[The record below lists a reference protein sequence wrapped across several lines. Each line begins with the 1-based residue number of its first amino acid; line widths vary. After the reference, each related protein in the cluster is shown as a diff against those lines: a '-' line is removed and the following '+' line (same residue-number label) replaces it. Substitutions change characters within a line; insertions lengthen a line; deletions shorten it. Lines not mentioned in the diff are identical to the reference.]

1 MMIVMSFDFEEK
13 RLIEEIKNR
22 KPKIVLLQLPE
33 GLKPEAPRLALLVEK
48 AGALSIIS
56 SDPCYGACD
65 LAISEAKLLGAD
77 LIVHYGHSPM
87 ILELD
92 VPVVYVEVKSNLG
105 VKEAI
110 MKTLPYLQS
119 WNKIG
124 LITTVQ
130 HINQIDESK
139 KLLEDAGKTVFV
151 GNVSHFKYSGQVL
164 GCDFSNALVI
174 SESVEAYVFIGG
186 GRFHAIGVTLATGK
200 PTIIA
205 DPYDQMAYSIQ
216 DQVRRIIMQR
226 WGNISKAKDARS
238 IGILVSLKPGQ
249 MKLSR
254 AIELKKK
261 FEQNKMTVILFAV
274 REITPNVLI
283 QFPGIDAFVNT
294 ACVRLSLDDSP
305 NFDKPILSI
314 NEALVML
321 GEMKWEDLLK
331 DGWFEK
337 AI

>member
-1 MMIVMSFDFEEK
+1 MMIVMSYDFEEK

-33 GLKPEAPRLALLVEK
+33 GLKPEAPRLALIVEK

-92 VPVVYVEVKSNLG
+92 VPVVYIEVKANLG
-105 VKEAI
+105 IKEAI

-130 HINQIDESK
+130 HIYQIDESK

-151 GNVSHFKYSGQVL
+151 GNVGNFKYSGQVL

-174 SESVEAYVFIGG
+174 SKSVEAYVFIGG

-205 DPYDQMAYSIQ
+205 DPYDQMAYSIH

-261 FEQNKMTVILFAV
+261 FEQNKMAVILFAV

-314 NEALVML
+314 NEALVLL
-321 GEMKWEDLLK
+321 GEMKWEALLK

>member
-1 MMIVMSFDFEEK
+1 
-13 RLIEEIKNR
+13 
-22 KPKIVLLQLPE
+22 
-33 GLKPEAPRLALLVEK
+33 
-48 AGALSIIS
+48 
-56 SDPCYGACD
+56 
-65 LAISEAKLLGAD
+65 
-77 LIVHYGHSPM
+77 
-87 ILELD
+87 
-92 VPVVYVEVKSNLG
+92 
-105 VKEAI
+105 
-110 MKTLPYLQS
+110 LPYLQS

-130 HINQIDESK
+130 HIYQIDESK

-151 GNVSHFKYSGQVL
+151 GNVGNFKYSGQVL

-174 SESVEAYVFIGG
+174 SKSVEAYVFIGG

-205 DPYDQMAYSIQ
+205 DPYDQMAYSIH

-261 FEQNKMTVILFAV
+261 FEQNKMAVILFAV

-314 NEALVML
+314 NEALVLL
-321 GEMKWEDLLK
+321 GEMKWEALLK

>member
-1 MMIVMSFDFEEK
+1 MSFDFEEK
-13 RLIEEIKNR
+13 RLIEEIKKR
-22 KPKIVLLQLPE
+22 KSKIVFLQFPE
-33 GLKPEAPRLALLVEK
+33 GLKPEGPRLALIVEK
-48 AGALSIIS
+48 AGALPIIS

-77 LIVHYGHSPM
+77 LIVHYGHTPM
-87 ILELD
+87 IVESD
-92 VPVVYVEVKSNLG
+92 VPVVYIQVKANLG
-105 VKEAI
+105 IKETI

-130 HINQIDESK
+130 HIHQIDESK
-139 KLLEDAGKTVFV
+139 KLLEAAGKTIFV

-174 SESVEAYVFIGG
+174 SDFVEAYVFIGG

-205 DPYDQMAYSIQ
+205 DPYEQIAYSIQ
-216 DQVRRIIMQR
+216 EQVRRIIMQR
-226 WGNISKAKDARS
+226 WGNISEAKDAKKV
-238 IGILVSLKPGQ
+238 GILVSLKPGQ

-261 FEQNKMTVILFAV
+261 LQKNKMTVILFAV

-294 ACVRLSLDDSP
+294 ACVRLTLDDSP
-305 NFDKPILSI
+305 NYDKPLLSI

-337 AI
+337 ET